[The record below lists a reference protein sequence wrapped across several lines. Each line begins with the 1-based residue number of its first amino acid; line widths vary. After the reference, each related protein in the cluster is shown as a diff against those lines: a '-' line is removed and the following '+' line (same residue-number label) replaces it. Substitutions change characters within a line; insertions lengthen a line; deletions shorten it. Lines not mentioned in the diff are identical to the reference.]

1 MTELRGR
8 FGRPLRLG
16 MIGGGPDPWIGRMHR
31 GAAAMDGW
39 WRPVAGVFS
48 SDAARSRAGG
58 AALGFDPGRSY
69 GDVDEMLRQ
78 EAPRPD
84 GSDAVAITTP
94 NDPHYAFAVAARD
107 AGPHGVG

>member
-16 MIGGGPDPWIGRMHR
+16 VIGGGPEAWIGRMHR
-31 GAAAMDGW
+31 GAAEMDGW

-48 SDAARSRAGG
+48 SDAARSRTGG

-69 GDVDEMLRQ
+69 GGVDEMLRQ
-78 EAPRPD
+78 GIQHPC
-84 GSDAVAITTP
+84 I
-94 NDPHYAFAVAARD
+94 
-107 AGPHGVG
+107 